1 MFALFN
7 RKIAKVASVEKLFRY
22 SFCWNIRLFGVLLHI
37 TIKHIKIKENN
48 YYCSKSIFFLATENI
63 LLTLYGVLMQI
74 ILRNIKI
81 KKINKRKKKRKE
93 KKSYASYLLC
103 GLLRGN
109 CRRIAWKFCPNPTLY
124 ILLYYM
130 LLPYL
135 ISFCDNNFS
144 SNR

>member
-7 RKIAKVASVEKLFRY
+7 RKIAKSVEKLFRY
-22 SFCWNIRLFGVLLHI
+22 SFCWNIRLFVFLLLI

-48 YYCSKSIFFLATENI
+48 YYCSKPIFFMATENV
-63 LLTLYGVLMQI
+63 LLRLYGVLIHI

-81 KKINKRKKKRKE
+81 KKSRKKRKE
-93 KKSYASYLLC
+93 KINYTSYLLC

>member
-7 RKIAKVASVEKLFRY
+7 RKIAKSVEKLFRY
-22 SFCWNIRLFGVLLHI
+22 SFCWNIRLFAFLSLI

-48 YYCSKSIFFLATENI
+48 YYCSKPIFFMATENV
-63 LLTLYGVLMQI
+63 LLTLYGVLIHI

-81 KKINKRKKKRKE
+81 KKKQKKKKRKN
-93 KKSYASYLLC
+93 KLHFLPFVR
-103 GLLRGN
+103 LLRGN

-124 ILLYYM
+124 ILLYYQ
-130 LLPYL
+130 LPHFL
-135 ISFCDNNFS
+135 ISLCDNNFS

>member
-7 RKIAKVASVEKLFRY
+7 RKIAKSVEKLFRN
-22 SFCWNIRLFGVLLHI
+22 SFCWNIRLFGFLLLI
-37 TIKHIKIKENN
+37 TTKHIKIKENN
-48 YYCSKSIFFLATENI
+48 YYCSKTNFFL
-63 LLTLYGVLMQI
+63 GVLLHI
-74 ILRNIKI
+74 ILRY
-81 KKINKRKKKRKE
+81 NKRKKKE
-93 KKSYASYLLC
+93 KKRKKQKRSYTSYLLC

-124 ILLYYM
+124 ILLYYQ
-130 LLPYL
+130 LPHFL